1 MLLAEHLRT
10 QPFTLSMSCTF
21 FGYFAHCGALE
32 ALLEAGLTPSK
43 VTGSSA
49 GAVVAGLYASGFGTT
64 EMSTLFTELN
74 FSDIF
79 SFRPRLYWGFP
90 LVGMFQ
96 QELERLEARILGS
109 HKPKRLE
116 DCPLPVAISVYDTT
130 DSSCRVL
137 TRGRLATAIAASA
150 AVPVLMHGVFDDD
163 TGHRF
168 IDAGVGGDMLGVQ
181 GAHPEETVLAVNL
194 FLRAFVP
201 KLPDHLPKAIVVDLY
216 GVPFVTPG
224 SLHSVGPKAKRAAYH
239 AMKRALNSPVPPEHG
254 KARRIEIRPAG
265 AATGTATAQ
274 ANKMPADMEYSAW
287 SASSPDDAGMNSE
300 NEDECVKGSASK
312 QQQRSGA
319 SWLQLMWS

>member
-1 MLLAEHLRT
+1 MLLAEHLRA

-32 ALLEAGLTPSK
+32 ALLEEGLKPSK

-79 SFRPRLYWGFP
+79 SFRPRFYSSFP
-90 LVGMFQ
+90 LVGLFQ
-96 QELERLEARILGS
+96 QELERLEARILGE

-116 DCPLPVAISVYDTT
+116 ECRMPVAISVYDT
-130 DSSCRVL
+130 SESRGRVL

-150 AVPVLMHGVFDDD
+150 AVPVLMHGVFDDES
-163 TGHRF
+163 GHRF
-168 IDAGVGGDMLGVQ
+168 VDAGVGGDMLGVQ
-181 GAHPEETVLAVNL
+181 GAHSEETVLAVNL

-216 GVPFVTPG
+216 GVPFVAPG
-224 SLHSVGPKAKRAAYH
+224 SLHTVGPKAKLAAYQ
-239 AMKRALNSPVPPEHG
+239 AMKRALNTPVPPDDG
-254 KARRIEIRPAG
+254 KARRIEIRPTAEMSTDMAG
-265 AATGTATAQ
+265 
-274 ANKMPADMEYSAW
+274 S
-287 SASSPDDAGMNSE
+287 SASSPESGPHKPAMQ
-300 NEDECVKGSASK
+300 SAT
-312 QQQRSGA
+312 QQQQQEKEEQCAPQRGA
-319 SWLQLMWS
+319 SWFQLLWS